1 MPALQEPQTSFDI
14 LEAKLSPD
22 RYSKEDIDLIRRAYE
37 MSHAA
42 HQGQVR
48 KTGDPYFSHVFAT
61 GAKLVNWQL
70 PAAVVAAGLLHD
82 VAEDTSVTIEDIQK
96 EFGEDIA
103 GMVAAVTK
111 LGHVKYRGLDRY
123 VENLRNMFIAMAKDV
138 RVIFIKFAD
147 RMHNL
152 ETLYVIPEHK
162 RIRIAKEVMEIYAPI
177 ANRLG
182 MGEYRGLFEDYSF
195 KYLQPKEYNWTKHL
209 LEQRVKKFGP
219 SMNKAMQQV
228 EDALLEHGI
237 KNANIHGR
245 IKYCYS
251 LYRKLEKYGDD
262 MSKVFDI
269 VALRIIV
276 GDVSDCYAALGILH
290 SIFRPMPGRIKD
302 YIAQPKP
309 NGYQSLH
316 TTVIAEDGSILEFQ
330 IRTTEMHEEAE
341 YGIAA
346 HWRYKEGE
354 KVRGRQV
361 QWMDDIAKIQKEL
374 HADDFV
380 QKLDE
385 IKLDMFQDRIFV
397 FSPKGDV
404 IDLPSEST
412 PIDFA
417 YHIHTEIGNKAVG
430 ARINHQLVNLDAE
443 LKSGD
448 LCEIITD
455 KNRKYPNGDWL
466 KFVHTHHARQ
476 KIRDALK
483 KDRKSLLQS
492 LMKRS

>member
-1 MPALQEPQTSFDI
+1 MPELQTSFDI

-22 RYSKEDIDLIRRAYE
+22 RYTKEDIDLIRRAYE

-42 HQGQVR
+42 HKGQVR

-61 GAKLVNWQL
+61 GVKLVNWQL

-82 VAEDTSVTIEDIQK
+82 VAEDTSITIEDIQK

-228 EDALLEHGI
+228 EDALMDHGI

-276 GDVSDCYAALGILH
+276 SDVSDCYAALGILH